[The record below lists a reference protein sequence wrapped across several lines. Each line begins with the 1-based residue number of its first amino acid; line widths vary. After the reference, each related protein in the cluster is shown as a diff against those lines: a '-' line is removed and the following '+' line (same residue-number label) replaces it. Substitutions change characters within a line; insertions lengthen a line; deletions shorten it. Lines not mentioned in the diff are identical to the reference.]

1 MNVFQA
7 RELLESQGILT
18 NDTVIGKDD
27 QRYTYLGL
35 HLDEHRDAVVVLR
48 PRPIMGLEPLI
59 QLRHPSWVSPV

>member
-48 PRPIMGLEPLI
+48 PRPIMGLSL
-59 QLRHPSWVSPV
+59 